1 MKMTKVTLSALIDAR
16 NKEKLLK
23 EKLQEVIAHKESLEE
38 SIIDE
43 MRDSGKREYRLGM
56 FLISLKSKEKFS
68 LPDSKSPMKG
78 KLLNLLKEMDLLE
91 VCSNLYAPKVKKL
104 LQDKRLDN
112 GIKGRI
118 LPYTITEDVYS
129 LELDI
134 VPEKEKG
141 E

>member
-1 MKMTKVTLSALIDAR
+1 MTKKELSSLTDLS

-23 EKLQEVIAHKESLEE
+23 EQLKEISEMKSQLEE

-43 MRDSGKREYRLGM
+43 MRDSEKEEHRLGM
-56 FLISLKSKEKFS
+56 FLISLKKKEKFS

-78 KLLNLLKEMDLLE
+78 KLLDLLKETDLLE

-104 LQDKRLDN
+104 LQDKRLDS
-112 GIKGRI
+112 GIREKI
-118 LPYTITEDVYS
+118 LPYTITENVYS

-134 VPEKEKG
+134 VPEKG

>member
-1 MKMTKVTLSALIDAR
+1 MKMTKKELSNLIDLS
-16 NKEKLLK
+16 NKEKMLK
-23 EKLQEVIAHKESLEE
+23 EQLKEISFLKSQLEE

-43 MRDSGKREYRLGM
+43 MRDSGKKEHRLGM
-56 FLISLKSKEKFS
+56 FLISLKKKEKFS

-78 KLLNLLKEMDLLE
+78 KLLDLLKETDLLE

-104 LQDKRLDN
+104 LQDKRLDI
-112 GIKGRI
+112 GIREKI

-134 VPEKEKG
+134 VPEKG